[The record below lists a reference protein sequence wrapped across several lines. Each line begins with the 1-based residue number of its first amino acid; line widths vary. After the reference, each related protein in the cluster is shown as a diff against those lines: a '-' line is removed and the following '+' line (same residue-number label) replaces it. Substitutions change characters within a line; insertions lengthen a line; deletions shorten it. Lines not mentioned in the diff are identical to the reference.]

1 MLAVMT
7 KQLRATALP
16 FVFLVVFLACAGDVP
31 PTQLA
36 PCPSGERPAVAE
48 NAATVSVG
56 NVERGAGLFVQQC
69 ARCHS
74 RLAVE
79 RGSRLFRDYPRLDC
93 ADYQG
98 AVSDAYLH
106 KVIRQGGESVG
117 LSGTMKPF
125 GALLNDDDVAA
136 LIAYLRSTGV

>member
-7 KQLRATALP
+7 KQWLATALP
-16 FVFLVVFLACAGDVP
+16 FVFLACAGDVP
-31 PTQLA
+31 PTQVA

-48 NAATVSVG
+48 NVLSLTS
-56 NVERGAGLFVQQC
+56 GAVDHGAELFAQQC

-74 RLAVE
+74 RLVME
-79 RGSRLFRDYPRLDC
+79 RGSRLFRGYPRLDC

-98 AVSDAYLH
+98 AVSDAYLDQ
-106 KVIRQGGESVG
+106 VIRQGGESVG

-125 GALLNDDDVAA
+125 GELLSDDDVAA
-136 LIAYLRSTGV
+136 LIAYLRSAGA